1 MVELKVPTVA
11 LPAEILGTDGRRF
24 VGRIFVPATASRHT
38 GSMRAEEW
46 MDDPASFFPFLADG
60 TSSPVILNKRHV
72 LVLSVPFDAERDGP
86 GREEDEAGTR
96 RRVRVGCD
104 DREFEGSIHIDMPE
118 NQSRVLD
125 YLNRPGRFIG
135 VWDGQ
140 RHLLVQRDR
149 ITRVQENPEG

>member
-1 MVELKVPTVA
+1 MVELRVPTVA
-11 LPAEILGTDGRRF
+11 LPAEILCTDGRKL

-46 MDDPASFFPFLADG
+46 IDDAASFFPFLSDG
-60 TSSPVILNKRHV
+60 ASGPVILNKRHV
-72 LVLSVPFDAERDGP
+72 LVLSVPFAAERDGP
-86 GREEDEAGTR
+86 GQEEDEAGTR
-96 RRVRVGCD
+96 RRVRVWCD
-104 DREFEGSIHIDMPE
+104 DRDVEGSVHIDMPE

-135 VWDGQ
+135 LWDGQ
-140 RHLLVQRDR
+140 RHLLIQKDR